1 MGTYRNYE
9 KETTETVDGISITE
23 KEQISDY
30 IKNEEPD
37 YIKLY
42 TNMWCEFNQ
51 IPIKW
56 RTLFLSLVMRMTY
69 CNKDDLEN
77 SQVVATGGP
86 VTTAIQRECGWTTAD
101 PVYKGLKV
109 LTDCKAIK
117 RIARGWYQINP
128 SYAGKGSWNY
138 NPKYKQ
144 GGIKDLIAIFNFRQ
158 GTVET
163 TTTWTDND
171 TVMSRKQIL
180 KTPEETPEEEPVRKD
195 KNGVKSRQQKLPLTA
210 KSKN

>member
-1 MGTYRNYE
+1 
-9 KETTETVDGISITE
+9 
-23 KEQISDY
+23 
-30 IKNEEPD
+30 
-37 YIKLY
+37 
-42 TNMWCEFNQ
+42 
-51 IPIKW
+51 
-56 RTLFLSLVMRMTY
+56 MRMTY

-86 VTTAIQRECGWTTAD
+86 VTIAIQRECGWTTAD

-180 KTPEETPEEEPVRKD
+180 KTPEETLEEEPVRKD